1 MFFQYFHYRLL
12 ALLRVGDSVIASTKF
27 CLALFLIYSYVSSLF
42 GDTLYLVP
50 AFCNFLQISF
60 RNEKLVYKRGCKLF
74 VLLIRRAQLI
84 YFVCKFCKPAFVG
97 ELYLIKLL
105 WLNVKRKLLFL
116 VLPVSAASSSLK
128 TVCGLSPVVLPD
140 GFGLSATNE
149 FTAVTNTSP

>member
-1 MFFQYFHYRLL
+1 MFFQHFYYHLL

-27 CLALFLIYSYVSSLF
+27 CLALFLIYSYASSLF

-50 AFCNFLQISF
+50 AFCNFLQISLC
-60 RNEKLVYKRGCKLF
+60 NEKLVYKRGCKLF

-84 YFVCKFCKPAFVG
+84 YFVRKLCKPAFVG

-105 WLNVKRKLLFL
+105 WLDVKRKLLFL
-116 VLPVSAASSSLK
+116 VLPISTASSSLK

-149 FTAVTNTSP
+149 FTAVTNASP